1 MDCYPRLR
9 DVREDSDKRQQDIA
23 DYLGIHR
30 TMYRR
35 YETGETDIPARH
47 LITLADFYKTS
58 VDYILG
64 RTNETRP
71 YPKKRDI
78 PYLK

>member
-1 MDCYPRLR
+1 MDYYPRLR

-35 YETGETDIPARH
+35 YETGETDVPARH
-47 LITLADFYKTS
+47 LIKLADLYKTS

-64 RTNETRP
+64 RTNKIE
-71 YPKKRDI
+71 
-78 PYLK
+78 PYLKN